1 MNKDIKSNGNIFGR
15 NLKYLLTVK
24 GIPTHIF
31 AKSVKVSAQ
40 NVNNWLIGRNVPRR
54 DILLR
59 VSKNL
64 SVTPDK
70 LLTTDITKE
79 DSFIS
84 NDRSVAVLEVLLIAV
99 SELIALQ
106 KGKMTDT
113 VRAELEEMIK
123 SKNLLNA

>member
-1 MNKDIKSNGNIFGR
+1 MSKNIKSNGNVFGR

-24 GIPTHIF
+24 GIPTDTF

-64 SVTPDK
+64 SVPPDK

-113 VRAELEEMIK
+113 VRAELEEMVK
-123 SKNLLNA
+123 SKILLNV